1 MDVGSAVYGTPE
13 VLRVI
18 GEEEVTETIKGDEGA
33 GRVAEEFGTHSVAHE
48 VVSDDSTSL
57 WEHIQQL
64 QLTYIKVKGR
74 VSKGNRVWQIA
85 LKSGFK
91 CNTAVWKAVRDMLI
105 IGDWQGNPWD
115 DSVDKYPV
123 NVPTAATSS
132 SS

>member
-1 MDVGSAVYGTPE
+1 MVVGSAVYGTPE

-18 GEEEVTETIKGDEGA
+18 REEEVTETVK
-33 GRVAEEFGTHSVAHE
+33 
-48 VVSDDSTSL
+48 DDSTSL

-64 QLTYIKVKGR
+64 QLAYIKVKGR

-105 IGDWQGNPWD
+105 VGDWQGNPWD
-115 DSVDKYPV
+115 DFVDKYPV
-123 NVPTAATSS
+123 NVPTAVASS